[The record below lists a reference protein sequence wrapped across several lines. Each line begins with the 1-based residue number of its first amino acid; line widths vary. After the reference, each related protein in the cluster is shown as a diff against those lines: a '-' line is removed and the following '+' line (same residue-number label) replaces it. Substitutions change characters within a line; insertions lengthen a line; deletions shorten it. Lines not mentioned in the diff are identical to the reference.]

1 MNKTNLKSRAAAA
14 AALLAFCCP
23 VFAGSMQNSVDELL
37 KARKYERGGMGV
49 VVRDLTNDSIVVA
62 VNADAPMNPASVQKL
77 ITCAAA
83 FELLGPT
90 YAFNTRVYT
99 DGRFQADSGTIS
111 GNLYVKGGGDPGLNA
126 EKLWLLVQHLRH
138 RGIRK
143 VTGDLLID
151 NTFFDDV
158 NLGPGFSEEESR
170 SYQAL
175 ISALPVSYSSVAIH
189 HRPGQATGSPVHVDI
204 FPKVEGFKVNST
216 ATTIEHGRARLD
228 VSTSLNNGVTQIN
241 LRGTMKTDEPPAY
254 TYRRMWTTWEAFGG
268 AFRAQC
274 ADNGIKIEGKTA
286 TRRVPDTLVAKGA
299 FYTFGGEP
307 LTVFVRHML
316 KWSINFVAEM
326 LFKTTGAV
334 RFEEP
339 GTWPKGAKAVTEWWE
354 SRGLPGK
361 PLVINGSGMGGESSI
376 LRRSARARE
385 QSASDQ
391 AMDTT
396 ELGLTVAAGAEEESA
411 AAAPTPVSGAAAPT
425 SSTRIENL
433 VSAGQMVDLL
443 TYVSKQKSYFP
454 DFLASLPVSGV
465 DGTLSSRFKRSKLK
479 GVVRAKTGTIN
490 SIKVSTLAG
499 YMLLDDRTYA
509 FAVFCKSVGP
519 NQYDNWIIQ
528 EQILE
533 TVAKTVEGGWK

>member
-1 MNKTNLKSRAAAA
+1 MKSTNLILNA

-23 VFAGSMQNSVDELL
+23 VFAGSMQESVDELL
-37 KARKYERGGMGV
+37 RARKYDRGGMGV
-49 VVRDLTNDSIVVA
+49 VVRDLTNDSVVVA

-77 ITCAAA
+77 ITGAAA
-83 FELLGPT
+83 FEMLGPT
-90 YAFNTRVYT
+90 YAFNTRVYI
-99 DGRFQADSGTIS
+99 DGKFQADSGVVS

-138 RGIRK
+138 RGIRR
-143 VTGDLLID
+143 VTGDLIVD

-158 NLGPGFSEEESR
+158 SLGPGFSEEESR

-175 ISALPVSYSSVAIH
+175 ISALPVNYSSVAIH
-189 HRPGQATGSPVHVDI
+189 HRPGQAAGSPVHVDV
-204 FPKVEGFKVNST
+204 FPRVEGFKVNST
-216 ATTIEHGRARLD
+216 ATTIEHGRPRLD
-228 VSTSLNNGVTQIN
+228 VTTSLNNGVTQIN
-241 LRGTMKTDEPPAY
+241 LRGTMKTDEQPVY
-254 TYRRMWTTWEAFGG
+254 TYRRMWTTWESFGG

-286 TRRVPDTLVAKGA
+286 ARRVPDTLVAKGA

-307 LTVFVRHML
+307 LTVFTKQMF
-316 KWSINFVAEM
+316 KWSSNFVAEM
-326 LFKTTGAV
+326 LFKTIGAV
-334 RFEEP
+334 RLEEP

-354 SRGLPGK
+354 SCGLSGK
-361 PLVINGSGMGGESSI
+361 PLIINGSGMGGESSI
-376 LRRSARARE
+376 LKRSARSRQE
-385 QSASDQ
+385 HSASAQ

-396 ELGLTVAAGAEEESA
+396 ELGAFPAAVDEAEVAQA
-411 AAAPTPVSGAAAPT
+411 T

-433 VSAGQMVDLL
+433 VSARQMVDLL

-454 DFLASLPVSGV
+454 DFIASLPVSGV

-519 NQYDNWIIQ
+519 NQYDNWIMQ

-533 TVAKTVEGGWK
+533 TVAKTADGWK